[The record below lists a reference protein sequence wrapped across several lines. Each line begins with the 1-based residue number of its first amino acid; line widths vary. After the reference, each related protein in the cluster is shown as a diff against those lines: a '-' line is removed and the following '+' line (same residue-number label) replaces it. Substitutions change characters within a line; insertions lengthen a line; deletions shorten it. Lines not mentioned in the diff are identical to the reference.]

1 MKTVCLTLLAI
12 CSLLFFALTKGA
24 PADDGEN
31 ASAKQKA
38 SPHSG
43 QLVIV
48 DFRNGMDLSGWEVED
63 DVIMGGRSQGT
74 FSINDDGHAV
84 FSGYVSLD
92 NYGGFSSVQHYLDPI
107 DVSRHRTAYLRL
119 KGDGK
124 FYRFLVESERNQR
137 HYYVYDFQTSNEWQT
152 VRVPLVE
159 MYPVYRGDRLAI
171 PDYSGQKMAMVR
183 FLIGNNKPESFRLEI
198 DKIWLE

>member
-1 MKTVCLTLLAI
+1 MKTFCLTLLAI
-12 CSLLFFALTKGA
+12 CALVCVPTQRA
-24 PADDGEN
+24 SANDEEI

-38 SPHSG
+38 SPDSG

-48 DFRNGMDLSGWEVED
+48 DFRNGMNLSGWEVED

-74 FSINDDGHAV
+74 FSMNDDGHAV

-92 NYGGFSSVQHYLDPI
+92 NDGGFSSVQNYFDPI
-107 DVSRHRTAYLRL
+107 DVSRYRSAYLRL

-124 FYRFLVESERNQR
+124 CYQFLVESKRNQR
-137 HYYVYDFQTSNEWQT
+137 HYYVYDFQTSHEWQT
-152 VRVPLVE
+152 VRVPLAD

-171 PDYSGQKMAMVR
+171 PNYSGQTMAMVR
-183 FLIGNNKPESFRLEI
+183 FLIGNKKPESFRLEI
-198 DKIWLE
+198 DRIWLE

>member
-1 MKTVCLTLLAI
+1 MKTGYLTLLAI
-12 CSLLFFALTKGA
+12 CSLICVLIQGA
-24 PADDGEN
+24 SAADEEK
-31 ASAKQKA
+31 AIAKQKA
-38 SPHSG
+38 SRHSG

-74 FSINDDGHAV
+74 FSINNDGHAV

-92 NYGGFSSVQHYLDPI
+92 NDGGFSSVQHYFDPI
-107 DVSRHRTAYLRL
+107 DVSRYRSAYLRL

-124 FYRFLVESERNQR
+124 RYQFLVESGRNQR
-137 HYYVYDFQTSNEWQT
+137 HYYVYDFQTSHEWQT
-152 VRVPLVE
+152 VRVPLVD

-171 PDYSGQKMAMVR
+171 PNYSGQTMAMVR
-183 FLIGNNKPESFRLEI
+183 FLIGNKKPESFRLEI
-198 DKIWLE
+198 DRIWLE

>member
-12 CSLLFFALTKGA
+12 WSLVSVFTQGA
-24 PADDGEN
+24 AADDEEN

-38 SPHSG
+38 SSHSG
-43 QLVIV
+43 RLVIV
-48 DFRNGMDLSGWEVED
+48 DFQMGMNLSGWEVED

-92 NYGGFSSVQHYLDPI
+92 NYGGFSSVQHYFDPI
-107 DVSRHRTAYLRL
+107 DVSRYRSAYLRL

-124 FYRFLVESERNQR
+124 HYQFLVESERNQR
-137 HYYVYDFQTSNEWQT
+137 HYYVYDFQTSRKWQT
-152 VRVPLVE
+152 VRVPLAD

-171 PDYSGQKMAMVR
+171 PRYSGQTMAMVR
-183 FLIGNNKPESFRLEI
+183 FLIGNKKPESFRLEI
-198 DKIWLE
+198 DRIWLE

>member
-1 MKTVCLTLLAI
+1 MKTVRLTLLAI
-12 CSLLFFALTKGA
+12 CSLVCVLTQGA
-24 PADDGEN
+24 TADDEEN

-38 SPHSG
+38 SFHSG

-48 DFRNGMDLSGWEVED
+48 DFRNGMDLSRWEVED

-92 NYGGFSSVQHYLDPI
+92 NDGGFSSVQHYFDPI
-107 DVSRHRTAYLRL
+107 DVSRYRSAYLRL

-124 FYRFLVESERNQR
+124 CYQFLVESERNKR
-137 HYYVYDFQTSNEWQT
+137 HYYVYDFQTSHEWQT
-152 VRVPLVE
+152 VRVPLAE

-171 PDYSGQKMAMVR
+171 PNYSGQTMAMVR
-183 FLIGNNKPESFRLEI
+183 FLIGNKKPESFRLEI
-198 DKIWLE
+198 DRIWLE